1 MTPASTT
8 GSKITNE
15 LVAAFRQEAMK
26 ERDLEEARLR
36 KRALRAGGG
45 ATRQGSVAPGT
56 PGSVA
61 PESIEKAPTKKE
73 QKKKAEAKVNEA
85 ANHAAAN
92 TTTAQFLGG
101 GRGLFGKKKKYSW
114 MDQSSGGSASGTSTP
129 SRINT
134 QGLPGTPG
142 AVNAPPERL
151 TSDSAR
157 RLGQWR
163 EDKEKGRDI
172 QMRDWITVLEN
183 DGREK
188 KPLQKAYLNL
198 DQSDPK

>member
-1 MTPASTT
+1 MRT
-8 GSKITNE
+8 
-15 LVAAFRQEAMK
+15 EAQT
-26 ERDLEEARLR
+26 ERDAEEARLR
-36 KRALRAGGG
+36 KRSERAGGG
-45 ATRQGSVAPGT
+45 PQRQASVAPGT
-56 PGSVA
+56 PNSIA

-101 GRGLFGKKKKYSW
+101 GKSIFGKNKKYSW
-114 MDQSSGGSASGTSTP
+114 MTGGGSASGASTP

-142 AVNAPPERL
+142 GGGPPPVEKF
-151 TSDSAR
+151 TVDGVR

-163 EDKEKGRDI
+163 EDKEKGRAI
-172 QMRDWITVLEN
+172 QMRDWVSILET
-183 DGREK
+183 DGRAK
-188 KPLQKAYLNL
+188 KTLQKAYLFL
-198 DQSDPK
+198 DQSEPK